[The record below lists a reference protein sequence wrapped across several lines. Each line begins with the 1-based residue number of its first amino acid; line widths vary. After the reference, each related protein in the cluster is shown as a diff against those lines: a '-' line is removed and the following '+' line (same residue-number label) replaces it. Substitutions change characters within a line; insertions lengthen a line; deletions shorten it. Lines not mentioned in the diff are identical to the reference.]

1 MREARH
7 ESDARLGA
15 TSPDIK
21 TAVSKYARVAYAAR
35 EARIKR
41 PHGVV
46 VRAKVLGDAAKST
59 SAFSAKP
66 RKVLL
71 CLFSRW

>member
-1 MREARH
+1 MRAR
-7 ESDARLGA
+7 RW
-15 TSPDIK
+15 
-21 TAVSKYARVAYAAR
+21 ARVRGENKTPGLSQAKRLRVRRTSAAR

-41 PHGVV
+41 PQSVV
-46 VRAKVLGDAAKST
+46 VRANVLGDAAKST